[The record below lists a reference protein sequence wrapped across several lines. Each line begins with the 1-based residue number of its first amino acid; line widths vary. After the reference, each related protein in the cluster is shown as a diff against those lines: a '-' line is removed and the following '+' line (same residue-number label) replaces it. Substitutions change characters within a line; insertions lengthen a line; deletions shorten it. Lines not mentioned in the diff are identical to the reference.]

1 MATTLE
7 IIRGLAQA
15 AANAYDG
22 SHVESMSPDGEA
34 RKIGLKRE
42 EGSPINDSRV
52 MDGFGIRFHGNQLC
66 IHYQSDVKLKEV
78 YGKDFESDI
87 EDMIDKVRSFL
98 QKEYKKITG
107 ESISLTKDPDSEVQV
122 IVQNTSKV
130 RTWVQA
136 YRLYN
141 VKALKDV
148 QSHSTPESTDR
159 LDANFKSFL
168 DQGGFG
174 KRPKN
179 DSRKKE
185 KAK

>member
-15 AANAYDG
+15 AANGYDG
-22 SHVESMSPDGEA
+22 SHVESMSHDGEA

-52 MDGFGIRFHGNQLC
+52 VDGFSVKFHGNQLC
-66 IHYQSDVKLKEV
+66 IHYQSDVQLKEV
-78 YGKDFESDI
+78 YGKDFES
-87 EDMIDKVRSFL
+87 EMESMIDKVKNFL

-107 ESISLTKDPDSEVQV
+107 ESVSLKKDPDSEVQV
-122 IVQNTSKV
+122 LVQNTSRV

-136 YRLYN
+136 YRYYN
-141 VKALKDV
+141 IGGIDGVDQILED
-148 QSHSTPESTDR
+148 SEDR

-179 DSRKKE
+179 DTRKK
-185 KAK
+185 AK